1 MPDPSTMTGLA
12 FILIGGSLLLGI
24 LVFIHE
30 AGHYFV
36 AKALGIRVEVFSL
49 GFGPKVT
56 GFVRGTTEYR
66 LSAIPLGG
74 YVKMLGE
81 NPEDGLKGSREE
93 FLSRSKFERF
103 LVLVMGASLNIVLA
117 IVLSA
122 SVYMYGVKAPLY
134 VTRPPVIGWI
144 APDAPAAEAGLAIR
158 DEILAVDGKDVHTW
172 REMHIQVALNPN
184 KTIDFKVRRDRETVV
199 IPVAVRATAADSI
212 GMIGILPWSHYAV
225 LRVAPDGA
233 AAKAGVMPGD
243 EILSVNGQEL
253 FLDGEGKA
261 FIDVIA
267 SNAGKSLAFRIIRG
281 SESREMAI
289 VPAEKEGKGDIGI
302 NLGDLGVPEGLVQF
316 APMEAISRS
325 LHDNWEQAGL
335 LMISLKKLAT
345 REMSPKTLSGPISI
359 FRMAG
364 ASLQTGLAAFLSIM
378 AWMSL
383 QLGIINLLP
392 IPLLDGGH
400 IFIIF
405 IEGLIRRDLSMKIKE
420 RVMQFGFILLLLIMG
435 GVISMDVYKN
445 FFVQ

>member
-1 MPDPSTMTGLA
+1 MPDPSTITGLA
-12 FILIGGSLLLGI
+12 FILVGGSLLLGI

-49 GFGPKVT
+49 GFGPRVT
-56 GFVRGTTEYR
+56 GFVRGATEYR

-81 NPEDGLKGSREE
+81 NPEEGLKGNREE
-93 FLSRSKFERF
+93 FLSRTKFERF
-103 LVLVMGASLNIVLA
+103 LVLVMGATMNIVLA

-122 SVYMYGVKAPLY
+122 SVYMYGVKSPLY
-134 VTRPPVIGWI
+134 VTRPAVIGWI
-144 APDAPAAEAGLAIR
+144 APDAAAAEAGLAIR
-158 DEILAVDGKDVHTW
+158 DEILSVDGKDVHTW

-184 KTIDFKVRRDRETVV
+184 KTIDFKLRRDGEVRVV
-199 IPVAVRATAADSI
+199 PVTVRASAADSI
-212 GMIGILPWSHYAV
+212 GMIGVLPLSHYALSRV
-225 LRVAPDGA
+225 TPGGSGATAGLRA
-233 AAKAGVMPGD
+233 GD
-243 EILSVNGQEL
+243 EIVSVNGQEL

-261 FIDVIA
+261 FTDLVA
-267 SNAGKSLAFRIIRG
+267 SSAGKTLAFRVNRDTETIDIPV
-281 SESREMAI
+281 
-289 VPAEKEGKGDIGI
+289 VPVEKDGKGELGI
-302 NLGDLGVPEGLVQF
+302 NLGVPEGLVQF
-316 APMEAISRS
+316 PPMAAVSRS

-335 LMISLKKLAT
+335 LMISLKKLVT

-378 AWMSL
+378 GWMSL

-400 IFIIF
+400 IFIIV
-405 IEGLIRRDLSMKIKE
+405 IEGVIRRDLSMKIKE

-445 FFVQ
+445 FLVK

>member
-1 MPDPSTMTGLA
+1 MPDPSTITGLA
-12 FILIGGSLLLGI
+12 FILVGGSLLLGI

-49 GFGPKVT
+49 GFGPRVA

-81 NPEDGLKGSREE
+81 NPEESLKGSREE
-93 FLSRSKFERF
+93 FLSRGKFERF
-103 LVLVMGASLNIVLA
+103 LVLVMGATLNIVLA
-117 IVLSA
+117 LVLSA
-122 SVYMYGVKAPLY
+122 TVYMYGVKAPLY
-134 VTRPPVIGWI
+134 VTRPAVIGWI
-144 APDAPAAEAGLAIR
+144 APDAAAAEAGLAVG
-158 DEILAVDGKDVHTW
+158 DEILAVDGKEVRSW

-184 KTIDFKVRRDRETVV
+184 KNVDFRVRRDGEVRVV
-199 IPVAVRATAADSI
+199 PVTVRASTADSI
-212 GMIGILPWSHYAV
+212 GMIGILPMSHYAV
-225 LRVAPDGA
+225 SRVTPDSA
-233 AAKAGVMPGD
+233 AAAAGIRPGD

-261 FIDVIA
+261 FIDLVA
-267 SNAGKSLAFRIIRG
+267 SSAGKPLTFRIRRE
-281 SESREMAI
+281 SETLEFPI
-289 VPAEKEGKGDIGI
+289 VPVEKDGKPEIGI
-302 NLGDLGVPEGLVQF
+302 NLGVPEGLVQF
-316 APMEAISRS
+316 PPMAAIQRS

-335 LMISLKKLAT
+335 LMISLKKLVT
-345 REMSPKTLSGPISI
+345 REMSPRTLSGPISI

-400 IFIIF
+400 IFIIL
-405 IEGLIRRDLSMKIKE
+405 IEGLIRRDLSLKIKE

>member
-1 MPDPSTMTGLA
+1 MPDPSTLA
-12 FILIGGSLLLGI
+12 FVLVGGSLLLGI

-49 GFGPKVT
+49 GFGPRVT

-81 NPEDGLKGSREE
+81 NPEESLKGSKEE

-122 SVYMYGVKAPLY
+122 TVYMYGVNAPLY
-134 VTRPPVIGWI
+134 VTKPAVIGWI
-144 APDAPAAEAGLAIR
+144 APDAAAKEAGLAVR
-158 DEILAVDGKDVHTW
+158 DEILAVDGKEVRSW

-184 KTIDFKVRRDRETVV
+184 KTVDFKVRRDGQILV
-199 IPVAVRATAADSI
+199 IPVTVKATVADSI
-212 GMIGILPWSHYAV
+212 GMIGILPLSHYAV
-225 LRVAPDGA
+225 SRVTPDGPA
-233 AAKAGVMPGD
+233 AAAGVRPGD

-261 FIDVIA
+261 FIDIVA
-267 SNAGKSLAFRIIRG
+267 SSPGKTLAFKLSRG
-281 SESREMAI
+281 PETIEIPI
-289 VPAEKEGKGDIGI
+289 VPADKDGKGEVGI
-302 NLGDLGVPEGLVQF
+302 NLGVPEGLVQF
-316 APMEAISRS
+316 PPMEAVSRS

-335 LMISLKKLAT
+335 LMISLKKLVT

-400 IFIIF
+400 IFIIL
-405 IEGLIRRDLSMKIKE
+405 IEGVIRRDLSMKIKE

-445 FFVQ
+445 VFVK

>member
-1 MPDPSTMTGLA
+1 MPDPSTVTSFA
-12 FILIGGSLLLGI
+12 FILVGGPLLLGI

-49 GFGPKVT
+49 GFGPRIT
-56 GFVRGTTEYR
+56 GFVRGATEYR

-81 NPEDGLKGSREE
+81 NPEEGLKGGREE

-103 LVLVMGASLNIVLA
+103 LVLVMGATLNIVLA
-117 IVLSA
+117 IVLGA
-122 SVYMYGVKAPLY
+122 GIYMYGVQAPIY
-134 VTRPPVIGWI
+134 VTMPAVIGWI
-144 APDAPAAEAGLAIR
+144 APDAAAAEAGLAMR
-158 DEILAVDGKDVHTW
+158 DEILSIDGKDVHSW

-184 KTIDFKVRRDRETVV
+184 KTVDFKVRREGEVRVV
-199 IPVAVRATAADSI
+199 PVTVRATAADAI
-212 GMIGILPWSHYAV
+212 GMIGILPLSHYAV
-225 LRVAPDGA
+225 SRVTPEGA
-233 AAKAGVMPGD
+233 AAAAGMRAGD
-243 EILSVNGQEL
+243 EIVSVNGQEL

-261 FIDVIA
+261 FIDLVA
-267 SNAGKSLAFRIIRG
+267 SSAGKALAFRVKRDAETIDFTV
-281 SESREMAI
+281 
-289 VPAEKEGKGDIGI
+289 VPAEMDGKGEIGI
-302 NLGDLGVPEGLVQF
+302 NLGVPEGLVQF
-316 APMEAISRS
+316 PPMAAVSRS

-335 LMISLKKLAT
+335 LMISLKKLVT

-364 ASLQTGLAAFLSIM
+364 ASLQNGLTNFLSIM
-378 AWMSL
+378 GWMSL

-400 IFIIF
+400 IFIIL

-445 FFVQ
+445 FLVK